1 MDFNKYL
8 ENAPAFIINVPEKSP
23 ERREICKSRL
33 ENAGYKNIV
42 IFNGV
47 NSANQEEID
56 EAVKLFPRLPGFDT
70 NHIGRGQISCT
81 LSHLKLLRYISD
93 NNIERATIFEDD
105 AMFHPNWD
113 ILSKRYYYHT
123 PKNYDM
129 IYIGNQINTESDR
142 INTEPAFCTHAY
154 IVTLLGARKLL
165 NCIIHWDYYNHG
177 INGLCFNGLATIDII
192 LINIQKRINE
202 KKLKKLF
209 TWYCWNGTYHPCE
222 YNRLPFR
229 SNMEERNSGL
239 VFQYS
244 SLISIIR

>member
-8 ENAPAFIINVPEKSP
+8 ENNPAFIINVLERSP

-33 ENAGYKNIV
+33 ENAGYKNII

-47 NSANQEEID
+47 NSSKQEEVNN
-56 EAVKLFPRLPGFDT
+56 AKKLFPKLPGF
-70 NHIGRGQISCT
+70 HREVSPGQLGCT
-81 LSHLKLLRYISD
+81 LSHLKVLRHIVD
-93 NNIERATIFEDD
+93 NNIEAATIFEDD
-105 AMFHPNWD
+105 AMFHPNWE

-129 IYIGNQINTESDR
+129 IYMGNQMNTESDK
-142 INTEPAFCTHAY
+142 INTEPAFCLHAY

-165 NCIIHWDYYNHG
+165 NCIIQWDYYDQ
-177 INGLCFNGLATIDII
+177 GLSGLVTIDII
-192 LINIQKRINE
+192 LIDIQKRIKE
-202 KKLKKLF
+202 KKLRKLF

-222 YNRLPFR
+222 YNRLPFK

-239 VFQYS
+239 VFQDNTFT
-244 SLISIIR
+244 SITHSF